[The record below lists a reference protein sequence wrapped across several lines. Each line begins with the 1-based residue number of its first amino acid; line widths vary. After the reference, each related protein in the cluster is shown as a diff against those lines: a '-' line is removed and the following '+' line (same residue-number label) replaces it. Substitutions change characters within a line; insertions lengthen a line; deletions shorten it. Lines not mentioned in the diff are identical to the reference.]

1 MQKLQPPFETVSMTG
16 EETGDVVDAQS
27 WHMKQL
33 MMQQNQ
39 QNEIS
44 PSRPLSR
51 RWYKVHRIARIIR
64 FYFTFVFGSN
74 SACALYYIHAMA
86 GRLQLQFDPTSC

>member
-1 MQKLQPPFETVSMTG
+1 MQKLQPPFETASITG
-16 EETGDVVDAQS
+16 EETGDVVDAQL

-33 MMQQNQ
+33 MRQQNQ
-39 QNEIS
+39 QQEIS

-51 RWYKVHRIARIIR
+51 RSYKVHQIARIIR

-74 SACALYYIHAMA
+74 SACALHHIHDMA